1 MDAIVVVYTHHFTV
15 KPLNTRMIQM
25 VFSFSRQYLYRR
37 SIYGKT
43 GNILTEIVK
52 QYASAD
58 RERTVF
64 RFHYNGLEDFKKF
77 LKDRYITTDQY
88 SIEYLDVPQ
97 YDTVEYKLHP
107 HFQPRPYQ
115 VPVIDYIVDPEH
127 PRFKLLALNTGEGKT
142 ISSFFAMEK
151 MKVKTIVIERPG
163 YIDRWLD
170 EIKKVFVDIKV
181 MTVAGTANLQMFMK
195 KVRDRELEYDIAL
208 VSNKTMQLFI
218 TAYEKYGNEVISEE
232 QYICPPQEFFQT
244 VRAGFRIIDEVH
256 QDFHFNFKLDLYTHI
271 AYSLSLSATL
281 VNKETFIEEMYQ
293 VAYPKELRYHSKIV
307 HKFVKATCV
316 YFSINE
322 KYHITSTRR
331 GTSLYSQTAYE
342 ESLMRI
348 TPIFNDFK
356 EMVSDIVRDGFIN
369 DMEKG
374 DKLIIFAGTVKMCAE
389 LTHYLRTRFKEVSI
403 NKYTAEDD
411 YSNLIDSDI
420 RITTMGSGGT
430 AHDIPNL
437 TTIIKLVSLDSV
449 QSNLQLIGRLRD
461 IPGKDIKYIYLVDE
475 TQSKQVIYHRNA
487 KKILSNK
494 IKSMRQMIYPK
505 HLGGKK
511 IGQHKSR

>member
-15 KPLNTRMIQM
+15 KPLNSRMTQLIY
-25 VFSFSRQYLYRR
+25 SFSRNYLYRR

-43 GNILTEIVK
+43 GNILTEVVK
-52 QYASAD
+52 HYASAD
-58 RERTVF
+58 KDRTIF
-64 RFHYNGLEDFKKF
+64 RFHYNGLESFKRF
-77 LKDRYITTDQY
+77 LKDRYMTTDQY
-88 SIEYLDVPQ
+88 SIEYLPDPT
-97 YDTVEYKLHP
+97 YDTVDYKLQP
-107 HFQPRPYQ
+107 NFSPRPYQ
-115 VPVIDYIVDPEH
+115 IPVIDYIVDPDH

-151 MKVKTIVIERPG
+151 MKIKTIVIERPG

-181 MTVAGTANLQMFMK
+181 MTVTGTANLQLFMK
-195 KVRDRELEYDIAL
+195 KVRDYELEYDIAL

-218 TAYEKYGNEVISEE
+218 TAYEKFGEEVISEDK
-232 QYICPPQEFFQT
+232 YICPPQEFFQT

-256 QDFHFNFKLDLYTHI
+256 QDFHFNFKLDMYTHVQ
-271 AYSLSLSATL
+271 YSLSLSATL
-281 VNKETFIEEMYQ
+281 VNKENFIEEMYQ
-293 VAYPKELRYHSKIV
+293 VAYPKELRYHSKTTN
-307 HKFVKATCV
+307 KFVKATCV

-322 KYHITSTRR
+322 RYKIVSTRR
-331 GTSLYSQTAYE
+331 GTNLYSQTAYE
-342 ESLMRI
+342 ECLMRI
-348 TPIFNDFK
+348 TPVFNDFK
-356 EMVSDIVRDGFIN
+356 EMVYNIVNDGFIN
-369 DMEKG
+369 EMSKG
-374 DKLIIFAGTVKMCAE
+374 DKLIIFAGTVKMCSE
-389 LTHYLRTRFKEVSI
+389 LTHYLRTKFKGVSI

-487 KKILSNK
+487 KKVLDSRIR
-494 IKSMRQMIYPK
+494 SMRQMVYPRN
-505 HLGGKK
+505 LGGKK
-511 IGQHKSR
+511 GGQYKSK